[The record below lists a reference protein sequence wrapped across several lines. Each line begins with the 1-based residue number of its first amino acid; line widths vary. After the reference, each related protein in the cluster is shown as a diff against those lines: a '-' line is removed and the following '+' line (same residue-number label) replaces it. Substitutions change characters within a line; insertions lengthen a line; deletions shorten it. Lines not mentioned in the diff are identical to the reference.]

1 MPSCSL
7 SDLNASLCV
16 GEWNGNG
23 LIICLKFDVSFLN
36 VTKMGEKSKNS
47 DAIATEEMI
56 VKLKRECFWEEA
68 QRFVFN

>member
-16 GEWNGNG
+16 GEWNGVG
-23 LIICLKFDVSFLN
+23 FIICLKFDVSFLN

-47 DAIATEEMI
+47 DGIATKEMI

>member
-16 GEWNGNG
+16 GEWNGDG
-23 LIICLKFDVSFLN
+23 FLIRLKFDVSFLN

-47 DAIATEEMI
+47 DGIATKEMI

>member
-7 SDLNASLCV
+7 SDLNSSLCV
-16 GEWNGNG
+16 GEWNGDG
-23 LIICLKFDVSFLN
+23 FIIRLKFDVSFLN

-47 DAIATEEMI
+47 DGIATKEMI